1 MMNPGK
7 RLRELIAAPDILVMP
22 GIFDGYSAR
31 LVQRFGFSAG
41 FLTGGGISESR
52 LGQLDIGL
60 MGLEE
65 NLQTCRAMV
74 ACCDLP
80 MIADGDTGYGNAVNV
95 HHQYERL
102 NKLVWVA

>member
-7 RLRELIAAPDILVMP
+7 RLRELIAARDILVMP
-22 GIFDGYSAR
+22 GIFGGYSAR
-31 LVQRFGFSAG
+31 LVQRSGFHAG

-74 ACCDLP
+74 A
-80 MIADGDTGYGNAVNV
+80 
-95 HHQYERL
+95 
-102 NKLVWVA
+102 

>member
-1 MMNPGK
+1 
-7 RLRELIAAPDILVMP
+7 
-22 GIFDGYSAR
+22 
-31 LVQRFGFSAG
+31 
-41 FLTGGGISESR
+41 
-52 LGQLDIGL
+52 